1 MCWVRAT
8 NFYRGTSGIANKHT
22 GSYGYAIS
30 NTSYGYNRSDQVPV
44 TGSTAYDV
52 YGWLRGKVD
61 ADSSYSTNWIIRVRW
76 YNSQGTYLSYTN
88 ADYGPGSELTTTWQ
102 HLGGRVTAP
111 ANAAKATV
119 DLYFFNVPAGLPSTT
134 SPSSP
139 HPAAPTCLTIPGSR
153 TVTDGPRYV
162 SSLLGKS
169 TSHWR
174 GDWAIAEP
182 HDQAPMPM

>member
-1 MCWVRAT
+1 MLGEGT

-119 DLYFFNVPAGLPSTT
+119 DLYFYNGTGWIAFDDITFVPASGGSNL
-134 SPSSP
+134 
-139 HPAAPTCLTIPGSR
+139 LDDPGFE
-153 TVTDGPRYV
+153 DGDGWTAYV

-174 GDWAIAEP
+174 GNWAIAEP
-182 HDQAPMPM
+182 TPAAMPM